1 MLVLERKQ
9 GQSIIIGD
17 FLEVVIIEI
26 TEENEIH
33 FGIRTTEEPHKIPGN
48 EPKPKDGNHG

>member
-17 FLEVVIIEI
+17 FLKVVILEI
-26 TEENEIH
+26 TEENEIR
-33 FGIRTTEEPHKIPGN
+33 FGIKTTEEP
-48 EPKPKDGNHG
+48 